1 MSEPS
6 APLSPARARRP
17 MPPPL
22 RVPKP
27 GLWRRTPPAIFPP
40 IMGLFGLGLGW
51 RAAGVALADAILG
64 AATLLLIFALLAY
77 LAKPLRRPASVI
89 EDLRVLPGR
98 AGLSAASLSV
108 MLMAASLAPFAP
120 RVATLAA
127 IIGFGMHASL
137 VGLLLWV
144 LISGPPEGR
153 VVTPVFH
160 LSFVGFIIGGLA
172 ANALGYHE
180 LARWVL
186 WVMLVPAGVIWGVSA
201 RQLKN
206 RVPPAPLRPLL
217 VIHLAPA
224 CLFAIVASGAGME
237 AAAYGFMA
245 LAAAIAVVLLV
256 SVRWLTA
263 AGFTP
268 LWGAFTFPSA
278 AFATALLSVSQG
290 RGAMSLI
297 GLLALGLATLL
308 IVLISYRILKMWPG
322 GTLAAKTNASE
333 A

>member
-1 MSEPS
+1 
-6 APLSPARARRP
+6 

-22 RVPKP
+22 RMPKP

-64 AATLLLIFALLAY
+64 AATLLVIFALMAY
-77 LAKPLRRPASVI
+77 LAKSLRRPASVI

-108 MLMAASLAPFAP
+108 ILMAISLAPFAP
-120 RVATLAA
+120 QIATGVAVLGLVLHIAVVVLFGRALLA
-127 IIGFGMHASL
+127 
-137 VGLLLWV
+137 
-144 LISGPPEGR
+144 GPPEGR
-153 VVTPVFH
+153 MVTPVFH
-160 LSFVGFIIGGLA
+160 LTFVGFIIGGMA
-172 ANALGYHE
+172 ANAMGYHD

-186 WVMLVPAGVIWGVSA
+186 WAMLVPAGVIWGISA

-206 RVPPAPLRPLL
+206 RIPPAPLRPLL
-217 VIHLAPA
+217 AIHLAPA

-237 AAAYGFMA
+237 AAAYGFAA
-245 LAAAIAVVLLV
+245 LAAAIAVALLI
-256 SVRWLTA
+256 SVHWLTA

-278 AFATALLSVSQG
+278 AFATALLTVSQG
-290 RGAMSLI
+290 QGTMGLI
-297 GLLALGLATLL
+297 GLVALGLVTPL
-308 IVLISYRILKMWPG
+308 VVVISYRVLKMWPG